1 MSDAMV
7 AMSDGMVD
15 GLGTGKCDQ
24 GSKNEAPHVDVVGN
38 SVVSGMV
45 NHWGSMVN
53 SMVGNRVVSGMVNHW
68 GSMVNSMVGNR
79 GSMMDSIVGKKG
91 SMNSMAS
98 ICVVFFEQYFR
109 SSAFFRTQQ

>member
-38 SVVSGMV
+38 S
-45 NHWGSMVN
+45 
-53 SMVGNRVVSGMVNHW
+53 VVSGMVNHW